1 MKATEL
7 LLLGVSGWSAIGAAG
22 IAVSLLRGR
31 RAEAMKHFAWLAAV
45 LGGYF
50 LLLLGVSLAQKQRVV
65 GIGEDQ
71 CYGEMCFAV
80 VNVDEVPGLVAGE
93 DSRVVRVT
101 VRVTNHGHSAES
113 EGLIEAYLMD
123 SKKRIWQPLAGLSG
137 NRLNGRVA
145 GGSEMLSEP
154 MFRVAR
160 DATGLG
166 LVLTH
171 GEWQPGRLVVGDS
184 DSLGHEKTVVALGR

>member
-31 RAEAMKHFAWLAAV
+31 RAEAMKHSAWLAAV
-45 LGGYF
+45 LGGYV

-113 EGLIEAYLMD
+113 EGSIEAYLMD

-171 GEWQPGRLVVGDS
+171 GKWQPGRLVVGDS

>member
-31 RAEAMKHFAWLAAV
+31 RAEAVKHSAWLAAV

-154 MFRVAR
+154 MFRVAK

-171 GEWQPGRLVVGDS
+171 GKWQPGRLVVGDS